1 MVEKEMKNQ
10 TEFESSHGL
19 LYYYQRICARERED
33 KNACK
38 ESETLPNLVWLFNSL
53 NKLGLSPWVFP
64 FKNRSTEAKYD

>member
-38 ESETLPNLVWLFNSL
+38 ESETLPNLLWRDIYVPLHEIGVRRF
-53 NKLGLSPWVFP
+53 
-64 FKNRSTEAKYD
+64 RSMDLLQ